1 MKYLEIVKKLQN
13 LSCNTDVLV
22 LVRSGVFF
30 YGVGKDAIIL
40 TEKLG
45 LNYCCMKKELCKCAI
60 PVIKIEKIIKILQDK
75 KISFAIYDYKPK
87 GINEIGVEK
96 YKEIGRYIS
105 SPISETREHFDCS
118 KCKYHSLIDDKI
130 SRNKEKIEQALNKL
144 QEKGEEN
151 GK

>member
-30 YGVGKDAIIL
+30 YGVGKDAVIL
-40 TEKLG
+40 TENLG

-60 PVIKIEKIIKILQDK
+60 PVIKIEKIIKILEEK
-75 KISFAIYDYKPK
+75 RISFAIYDYTPK
-87 GINEIGVEK
+87 GINEIGVGK

-105 SPISETREHFDCS
+105 SPISETREHFNCS
-118 KCKYHSLIDDKI
+118 KCQYHNLIDYKI
-130 SRNKEKIEQALNKL
+130 TKNKEKIKQTLIKL
-144 QEKGEEN
+144 QEMSEED

>member
-30 YGVGKDAIIL
+30 YGIGKDAIIL
-40 TEKLG
+40 TENLG

-60 PVIKIEKIIKILQDK
+60 PVIKMEKIMKILQDK
-75 KISFAIYDYKPK
+75 NISFAIYDYTPK
-87 GINEIGVEK
+87 GINEIGVGK

-105 SPISETREHFDCS
+105 SPISETREHFNCS
-118 KCKYHSLIDDKI
+118 KCQYHSLIDDKI
-130 SRNKEKIEQALNKL
+130 SKNKEKIKQILVKL
-144 QEKGEEN
+144 QEKSKEN